1 MEKERHLILV
11 AGGSGTRM
19 GGNMPKQFMEIG
31 GKAIL
36 HHTLERFID
45 AVPDIRVTVVLPDAW
60 KQEWMDYCYRKNLIC
75 SQKLVSGG
83 ITRFH
88 SVKNALGRVPDG
100 VLVAVHDGVRPL
112 LSTDM
117 IRRLFSEADMNPAV
131 VPVVPV
137 VDTLKVLDKRT
148 DRDGQTELVPVP
160 GEKAD
165 RSRLFAAQTP
175 QIFWSEILKK
185 AYSQPYSTAF
195 TDDASVAESS
205 GVEIK
210 YPEGERYN
218 IKITTPEDMT
228 AAEALLKIR

>member
-1 MEKERHLILV
+1 MH
-11 AGGSGTRM
+11 
-19 GGNMPKQFMEIG
+19 
-31 GKAIL
+31 
-36 HHTLERFID
+36 
-45 AVPDIRVTVVLPDAW
+45 
-60 KQEWMDYCYRKNLIC
+60 
-75 SQKLVSGG
+75 
-83 ITRFH
+83 
-88 SVKNALGRVPDG
+88 
-100 VLVAVHDGVRPL
+100 
-112 LSTDM
+112 
-117 IRRLFSEADMNPAV
+117 PAV

-218 IKITTPEDMT
+218 IKITTPEDL
-228 AAEALLKIR
+228 ALARLLVEAGLVQTQN